1 MPGEIP
7 RFFIVFGYLFA
18 AAIVF
23 VVACFVI
30 PVTIIR
36 LYVRWKNK
44 EIT

>member
-1 MPGEIP
+1 MPAELP

-18 AAIVF
+18 AAVILVII
-23 VVACFVI
+23 CFVI

-44 EIT
+44 EIV